1 MDVVTIQSVIIERG
15 FNMIVE
21 VGTGKEKVIDKIYH
35 YTSVDGLQAIISNKT
50 LRFTEC
56 SFLNDRNEY
65 KGLGD
70 LIDELSPDL
79 EEEIKELLNELKWI
93 FNDSYEESRGT
104 YCLLKD
110 GKLQYTKSRFYILS
124 LSIKQDSLPMWNY
137 YSKNSNNWGYNLEIS
152 KQQIIEKFF
161 NVENIH
167 LDLYCGKIIYS
178 DQGKKDFIK
187 FRINEIYNLY
197 LRKVKEFINNNLE
210 DELTMLKDEMIN
222 EIYDF
227 STICRLFFKDDYFR
241 YEEEYRFILRA
252 DNFVDDDS
260 LKKTFSNLN
269 GVIRPHVDLKFENV
283 NFIKSIT
290 ISPLVDYDL
299 AQKGLNIFLEHNR
312 SDLKKIK
319 IKKSKINIR
328 F

>member
-1 MDVVTIQSVIIERG
+1 MDAQTIQSVSIEKGTTMIID
-15 FNMIVE
+15 
-21 VGTGKEKVIDKIYH
+21 VGIGKEKEIDKIYH

-65 KGLGD
+65 NGLGD
-70 LIDELSPDL
+70 LIDELSLDFDDK
-79 EEEIKELLNELKWI
+79 IKDLLNELKWM
-93 FNDSYEESRGT
+93 FCDSYEETRGT

-110 GKLQYTKSRFYILS
+110 GKLKYTKIRFYILS
-124 LSIKQDSLPMWNY
+124 LSVKQDSLPMWNY

-152 KQQIIEKFF
+152 KQQVIDKFF

-178 DQGKKDFIK
+178 DQKKKEFIK
-187 FRINEIYNLY
+187 FRINEIYSLY
-197 LRKVKEFINNNLE
+197 LKQVKDYISKNLD
-210 DELTMLKDEMIN
+210 DELPMLRDEMIS
-222 EIYDF
+222 EIYNF
-227 STICRLFFKDDYFR
+227 STICRLFFKDEYFKH
-241 YEEEYRFILRA
+241 EEEYRFILKA
-252 DNFVDDDS
+252 DSFVDDDT

-269 GVIRPHVDLKFENV
+269 GVIRPHVDLKFDNV
-283 NFIKSIT
+283 DFIKSIT

-299 AQKGLNIFLEHNR
+299 AQKGLEIFLEHNKGNSKNIR
-312 SDLKKIK
+312 